1 MFQADGTVVTNAVT
15 NTRSSLS
22 GDQCSYRLVLR
33 LVDYE
38 AVVHQTYFRLPL
50 NDGLAPASNAASSDA
65 AFP

>member
-1 MFQADGTVVTNAVT
+1 MSVQMLRGVFQADGTVVTNAVT

-38 AVVHQTYFRLPL
+38 AVVYQTYLGCL
-50 NDGLAPASNAASSDA
+50 
-65 AFP
+65 